1 MHSLDPTYPL
11 FPICSFLAFILP
23 LIPLPWHLKA
33 WNSGL
38 CYYIFWTSLASLNLF
53 INSVVW
59 ASDAINRAPIFCDIS
74 IRISAGASIGIPAA
88 SLCIVKRLYTISTV
102 QSAQTTRAEKR
113 RVVLIDSLIC
123 ILFPLIIVAL
133 QTIVLGHR
141 FDILEGAGCI
151 PAVYNTHLTYFI
163 FSMWPAVIGFISAIY
178 FLTLLAFRRR
188 QMEFNQYLR
197 NSTSLTISRYFRLM
211 ALVTTETLFTVP
223 LTLFTIILSV
233 KQAPPNPWISWEET
247 HYDFWRVE
255 QYPAILWRSNFFVV
269 VGTELSR
276 WVVPLCAFIFFAFF
290 GFAEEA
296 RKNYNEAFLAASK
309 FTKLDR
315 VFTKLRPV

>member
-1 MHSLDPTYPL
+1 MHTCRLQHASHLLHLLNVARRHRVHLCHLLWYVLTPPLHARSLTDL
-11 FPICSFLAFILP
+11 
-23 LIPLPWHLKA
+23 HL
-33 WNSGL
+33 
-38 CYYIFWTSLASLNLF
+38 
-53 INSVVW
+53 V
-59 ASDAINRAPIFCDIS
+59 
-74 IRISAGASIGIPAA
+74 
-88 SLCIVKRLYTISTV
+88 
-102 QSAQTTRAEKR
+102 
-113 RVVLIDSLIC
+113 
-123 ILFPLIIVAL
+123 
-133 QTIVLGHR
+133 
-141 FDILEGAGCI
+141 
-151 PAVYNTHLTYFI
+151 
-163 FSMWPAVIGFISAIY
+163 
-178 FLTLLAFRRR
+178 LTLLAFRRR